1 MISRKLGVMPA
12 PRKVKY
18 QARAGAK
25 PKSAVASH
33 SAADMPGALKQ
44 LPVNL
49 AVLDARG
56 IIVDVNEA
64 WKKFARDN
72 GLRTSNFGIGMNYLH
87 LCRSGAGAPVELAE
101 NLERLIA
108 AELDLIN
115 LVYSC
120 DSPTEARWFSLI
132 ALPFS
137 FNGPARVAVL
147 HINISNLVHR
157 PFGASFELPANAL
170 RQDRDLIGTRKAAN
184 AVHDSVARSLRS
196 QLNKMLSDPQPRS
209 SMDASRRRKSDAE
222 LVRVQKRL
230 TKRQQEIFRLL
241 GKGKTN
247 AEIARDL
254 FRSPNTIKLHVSAIL
269 KNLDVQNRTQAA
281 LLASRL
287 F

>member
-1 MISRKLGVMPA
+1 MPVSRKP
-12 PRKVKY
+12 KY
-18 QARAGAK
+18 QARTGAK
-25 PKSAVASH
+25 PKSAVSAD
-33 SAADMPGALKQ
+33 SAAAVPGALKH

-56 IIVDVNEA
+56 IIIDVNEA

-72 GLRTSNFGIGMNYLH
+72 GLRTSNFGIGMNYLR
-87 LCRSGAGAPVELAE
+87 LCRSGAGAPAELAE

-132 ALPFS
+132 ALPLP
-137 FNGPARVAVL
+137 FNRPARVAVL

-157 PFGASFELPANAL
+157 PFGASLELMANA
-170 RQDRDLIGTRKAAN
+170 RSQERILIETQTAAN
-184 AVHDSVARSLRS
+184 AVHDSVARSLRL
-196 QLNKMLSDPQPRS
+196 QLNRMLSDQQPRLS
-209 SMDASRRRKSDAE
+209 IDAVRRKKISAE
-222 LVRVQKRL
+222 LARVQRRL

-247 AEIARDL
+247 AEIARAL

>member
-1 MISRKLGVMPA
+1 MPVSRKPE
-12 PRKVKY
+12 Y
-18 QARAGAK
+18 QARTGAK
-25 PKSAVASH
+25 PNSAV
-33 SAADMPGALKQ
+33 SADTAAAVPAALKD

-56 IIVDVNEA
+56 VIIDVNEG

-72 GLRTSNFGIGMNYLH
+72 GLRSSNFGIGMNYLR
-87 LCRSGAGAPVELAE
+87 LCRSGAGAPAELAE

-108 AELDLIN
+108 GELDLIN

-120 DSPTEARWFSLI
+120 DSPAEARWFSLI
-132 ALPFS
+132 ALPLQL
-137 FNGPARVAVL
+137 NGPARVAVL

-157 PFGASFELPANAL
+157 PFGASLEPTNA
-170 RQDRDLIGTRKAAN
+170 RSRERTLIDTRTAAN
-184 AVHDSVARSLRS
+184 AVNDSVARSLGS
-196 QLNKMLSDPQPRS
+196 QLNRMLSDQQPRS
-209 SMDASRRRKSDAE
+209 SIDAVRGKKSGAE
-222 LVRVQKRL
+222 LARVQKRL

-247 AEIARDL
+247 AEIARAL